1 MSPGQPRLLQAA
13 LTLRTVKPPDL
24 HPAWPQA
31 AATAH
36 ADASRHGP
44 GAWAW
49 WQALAL
55 SVLAWMALLCAGLG
69 STAGVVTQT
78 LAGKL
83 PVNAQHHLQ
92 RQTGAALASRSARR
106 DHTPTLEQRQVAEVG
121 AAEVGVAVLL
131 NPLDNPLEAP
141 PAAVSVQRPPVVHAV
156 QAPQTVAAPAP
167 AQRGPRAHPSRA
179 PPVLA

>member
-1 MSPGQPRLLQAA
+1 V
-13 LTLRTVKPPDL
+13 TPPDL
-24 HPAWPQA
+24 HPASPEA
-31 AATAH
+31 APSAR
-36 ADASRHGP
+36 ADAPRNGP

-92 RQTGAALASRSARR
+92 RHAGNALASRSARR
-106 DHTPTLEQRQVAEVG
+106 DHTPALEQRQV
-121 AAEVGVAVLL
+121 AEVGVAVLL
-131 NPLDNPLEAP
+131 NPLDKPRDNPLEAP
-141 PAAVSVQRPPVVHAV
+141 PAAAGEQRSPVVHAV
-156 QAPQTVAAPAP
+156 QAPLPVAAPAL
-167 AQRGPRAHPSRA
+167 AQRWPRAHLSRA
-179 PPVLA
+179 PPALA